1 MKGSKAIIV
10 LFLALASGLAAML
23 LGARWMTGGNTPSA
37 DNVVIATQDISLGS
51 VIQENMVKE
60 VPWPSDSKPKGAFA
74 KTPELVGRVV
84 VSNVLSGEPLLD
96 ARLAP
101 IGSKGGLSAVIPEG
115 QRAITVKVNEVVG
128 VAGFALPGSFVDIMI
143 HTKDGEDESIS
154 KIVLER
160 ILVLAI
166 AQEASRDETKP
177 KVVNAVTLQVTPQEA
192 EKIDL
197 ARGVGSLSLV
207 LRNQTDQKTANT
219 GSGMR
224 TEDLLALK
232 KRAPPSLAAPAPVT
246 VAQAA
251 PSKPKPKPLAR
262 PVQVVPEPAVAMP
275 PPRIVA
281 VEPKKERIEVIRG
294 VQRSEADL

>member
-23 LGARWMTGGNTPSA
+23 LGARWMTSNNNVTA
-37 DNVVIATQDISLGS
+37 DKVVVATQDISLGS
-51 VIQENMVKE
+51 VIQENMLKE
-60 VPWPSDSKPKGAFA
+60 VPWPGDTKPKGAFG
-74 KTPELVGRVV
+74 KTSELVSRVV

-96 ARLAP
+96 SRLAP

-143 HTKDGEDESIS
+143 HTKDGDDESIS

-166 AQEASRDETKP
+166 AQESSRDETKP
-177 KVVNAVTLQVTPQEA
+177 KVVNAVTLQVTPEEA

-197 ARGVGSLSLV
+197 ARGVGTLSLV
-207 LRNQTDQKTANT
+207 LRNQTDQKSTST
-219 GSGMR
+219 GGIS

-232 KRAPPSLAAPAPVT
+232 KRPPPAVTAPAPVA
-246 VAQAA
+246 VASQPPKAKPRAVSRPAA
-251 PSKPKPKPLAR
+251 TPASAE
-262 PVQVVPEPAVAMP
+262 PVVVP
-275 PPRIVA
+275 RIIVA
-281 VEPKKERIEVIRG
+281 EPKRERVEVIRG
-294 VQRSEADL
+294 VQRSEAEL

>member
-23 LGARWMTGGNTPSA
+23 LGARWMTGNT
-37 DNVVIATQDISLGS
+37 NVGSDKVIVATQDVTLGT
-51 VIQENMVKE
+51 VLQENMLKE
-60 VPWPSDSKPKGAFA
+60 VPWPGDSKPKGAFA
-74 KTPELVGRVV
+74 KTSELVSRVV
-84 VSNVLSGEPLLD
+84 VTNVLSGEPILD
-96 ARLAP
+96 SRLAP
-101 IGSKGGLSAVIPEG
+101 VGSKGGLSAVIPEG

-143 HTKDGEDESIS
+143 HTKDGDDEAIS

-166 AQEASRDETKP
+166 AQESNRDDTKP

-207 LRNQTDQKTANT
+207 LRNQTDQRATT
-219 GSGMR
+219 SGGGIR
-224 TEDLLALK
+224 TEDLLALR
-232 KRAPPSLAAPAPVT
+232 KRLPAPVAT
-246 VAQAA
+246 PA
-251 PSKPKPKPLAR
+251 P
-262 PVQVVPEPAVAMP
+262 VAVAP
-275 PPRIVA
+275 QPKAKPASRPAPVKT
-281 VEPKKERIEVIRG
+281 VEPVSAPKIVVAEPKRERVEVIRG

>member
-23 LGARWMTGGNTPSA
+23 LGARWMTGNASSGA
-37 DNVVIATQDISLGS
+37 DKIVVATQDISLGS
-51 VIQENMVKE
+51 VIQENMLKE
-60 VPWPSDSKPKGAFA
+60 VPWPGDSKPKGAFS
-74 KTPELVGRVV
+74 KTGELVSRVV

-96 ARLAP
+96 SRLAP

-143 HTKDGEDESIS
+143 HTKDGDDESIS

-166 AQEASRDETKP
+166 AQEASRDETRP
-177 KVVNAVTLQVTPQEA
+177 KVVNAVTLQVTPNEA

-207 LRNQTDQKTANT
+207 LRNQTDQKSTNT
-219 GSGMR
+219 VGIR

-232 KRAPPSLAAPAPVT
+232 KRLPPPAIAPPPVAVAPQVP
-246 VAQAA
+246 
-251 PSKPKPKPLAR
+251 KPKPKPVVRQA
-262 PVQVVPEPAVAMP
+262 PVEAP
-275 PPRIVA
+275 PPVVA
-281 VEPKKERIEVIRG
+281 VPPAKVVVVEPKRERVEVIRG
-294 VQRSEADL
+294 VQRSDADL